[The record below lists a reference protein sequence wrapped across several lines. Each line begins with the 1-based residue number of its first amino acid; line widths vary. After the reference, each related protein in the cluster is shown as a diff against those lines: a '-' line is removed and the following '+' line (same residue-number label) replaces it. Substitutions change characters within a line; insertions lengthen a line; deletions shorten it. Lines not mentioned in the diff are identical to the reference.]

1 MYKAL
6 KEIKE
11 RVFRIEL
18 GLMVADRDEVAGD
31 VRRIRVLSRELLR
44 DVNKFFNTTLHMT
57 GVGKVPK
64 QGE

>member
-57 GVGKVPK
+57 GVRKVDY
-64 QGE
+64 EA

>member
-18 GLMVADRDEVAGD
+18 GLMVADRDEVVVD

-57 GVGKVPK
+57 RVRKVDY
-64 QGE
+64 EA